1 MTRSGGDDSKIWCEQ
16 IHVSP
21 EKQNGY
27 KIAED
32 LGWEKLAHKD
42 LSEVARLS
50 FSHLVDS
57 WNIELEFIA
66 DKYVVDVRQKVV
78 RGGAGEVP
86 MVWRILMLHYL
97 VMAKDSPLAGKK
109 IGFAQLPGAGT
120 YLGPF
125 KARVLAPL
133 IKAFGDDV
141 KELVHL
147 GTRIGAVRREFGDAS
162 ITVNAFAKVPITY
175 VLWRGDDEFPPEGQV
190 MFDSSI
196 VSFLPLED
204 IVVVSAEIVYRLL
217 KLRT

>member
-1 MTRSGGDDSKIWCEQ
+1 M
-16 IHVSP
+16 SP
-21 EKQNGY
+21 ERQNNY
-27 KIAED
+27 RIAED
-32 LGWEKLAHKD
+32 LAWEKLGHMD

-50 FSHLVDS
+50 FSRPVDS
-57 WNIELEFIA
+57 LSIELEFIGE
-66 DKYVVDVRQKVV
+66 KYVVDVGKKTI

-86 MVWRILMLHYL
+86 TVWCILILHYL
-97 VMAKDSPLAGKK
+97 VTAKDRPLTGKK
-109 IGFAQLPGAGT
+109 IGFAQLPGAAG

-133 IKAFGDDV
+133 IKSFGNDV
-141 KELVHL
+141 KELVRRGAL
-147 GTRIGAVRREFGDAS
+147 IGGVKREFGDAS
-162 ITVNAFAKVPITY
+162 ITVNAFSKVPITY

-204 IVVVSAEIVYRLL
+204 IVVVSAEVVYALL